1 MGRMSRA
8 FTKERDD
15 VPEPEPVLI
24 RTEPHRITARGLEV
38 LRGELAATTDE
49 RRRLALERRIDSAI
63 PTGAP
68 ANRDVVDFGARV
80 TVSGTSRGEQ
90 TFSIVGE
97 DEIDVPAGRIGEGSP
112 LAQALLGARPGEQV
126 VWHRPA
132 GDLTLTV
139 RDVAYD

>member
-1 MGRMSRA
+1 MSRA

-15 VPEPEPVLI
+15 MPEPEPVL

-38 LRGELAATTDE
+38 LRGELDATTDE
-49 RRRLALERRIDSAI
+49 RRRAALERRIDAAI
-63 PTGAP
+63 PAGAP
-68 ANRDVVDFGARV
+68 ANREVVDFGARV
-80 TVSGTSRGEQ
+80 TVSGAGRSEQ

-112 LAQALLGARPGEQV
+112 LAQALLGARAGDRV

-139 RDVAYD
+139 HDVSYD

>member
-1 MGRMSRA
+1 MSRA

-15 VPEPEPVLI
+15 EPQPLPLERV
-24 RTEPHRITARGLEV
+24 EPHRITARGLET
-38 LRGELAATTDE
+38 LRGELEATTDE
-49 RRRLALERRIDSAI
+49 RRRAQLQRRIDAVI

-68 ANRDVVDFGARV
+68 PNRDVVDFGARV
-80 TVSGTSRGEQ
+80 TVGGTARGEQ
-90 TFSIVGE
+90 TFVIVGE

-112 LAQALLGARPGEQV
+112 LAQALLGARAGDEV

-139 RDVAYD
+139 RRVDYD